1 MERDLDLGL
10 AGQQWVVLSYAL
22 SLSALYL
29 VSGAVGDRYG
39 RRESFVVGVVA
50 FVFDI
55 VVSDPAGVVAGL
67 VLGVLIVVLWIVAP
81 IVIRVRGLRGDRR

>member
-1 MERDLDLGL
+1 MSERWSRLALALG
-10 AGQQWVVLSYAL
+10 AGFAVAL
-22 SLSALYL
+22 SMPPWGWWPLA
-29 VSGAVGDRYG
+29 
-39 RRESFVVGVVA
+39 FVGVVA